1 MHYTELAKVTSKG
14 QITIPADIRKR
25 LRLKPGDKVLFLED
39 EGRVMIEN
47 SSLVALSTIQQAM
60 ADQARKAG
68 VSTEDEVVDLVKEI
82 RSSR

>member
-1 MHYTELAKVTSKG
+1 MELAKITSKG

-60 ADQARKAG
+60 ADQARKTG

>member
-1 MHYTELAKVTSKG
+1 MELAKVTSKG

-60 ADQARKAG
+60 SDQARKTG
-68 VSTEDEVVDLVKEI
+68 VATEDEVVDLVKEI
-82 RSSR
+82 RSSH

>member
-1 MHYTELAKVTSKG
+1 MELAKVTSKG

-25 LRLKPGDKVLFLED
+25 LRLKPGDKVLFFED

-47 SSLVALSTIQQAM
+47 SSMVALSTIQQAM
-60 ADQARKAG
+60 ADQARKTG

-82 RSSR
+82 RSSD

>member
-1 MHYTELAKVTSKG
+1 MELAKVTSKG

-25 LRLKPGDKVLFLED
+25 LRLKPGDKVLFFED

-60 ADQARKAG
+60 ADQARKTG

-82 RSSR
+82 RSSD

>member
-1 MHYTELAKVTSKG
+1 MELAKVTSKG

-68 VSTEDEVVDLVKEI
+68 VSTEDEVVDLVKAI
-82 RSSR
+82 RSSH